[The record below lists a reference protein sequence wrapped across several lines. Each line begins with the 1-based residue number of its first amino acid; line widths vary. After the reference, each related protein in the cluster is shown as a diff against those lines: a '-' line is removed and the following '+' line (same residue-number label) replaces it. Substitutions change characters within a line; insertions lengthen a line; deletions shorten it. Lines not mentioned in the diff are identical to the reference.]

1 MQPSNVDSVIE
12 LLKEAIHEAPEFR
25 DSLATE
31 NLDRDLASLLESSI
45 FLRWRDDVLSE
56 KR

>member
-31 NLDRDLASLLESSI
+31 NLDRDLASLLESSV
-45 FLRWRDDVLSE
+45 FLRWRDDVLSK